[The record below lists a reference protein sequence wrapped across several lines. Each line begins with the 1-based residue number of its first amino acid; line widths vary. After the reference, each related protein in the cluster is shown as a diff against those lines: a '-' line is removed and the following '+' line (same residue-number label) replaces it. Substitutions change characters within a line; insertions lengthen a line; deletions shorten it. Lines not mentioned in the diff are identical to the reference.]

1 MKGFYKSSG
10 TGVVAAQKAYLQLPT
25 SAVSGA
31 RVGIAFDDDKTTDIA
46 TSLMG
51 NGELTMDN
59 AVYIVNGQKVAD
71 EFNPKRLPKGVYIV
85 NGQKVMV
92 GK

>member
-1 MKGFYKSSG
+1 
-10 TGVVAAQKAYLQLPT
+10 
-25 SAVSGA
+25 
-31 RVGIAFDDDKTTDIA
+31 
-46 TSLMG
+46 MG

-59 AVYIVNGQKVAD
+59 AVYNLNGQKVAD